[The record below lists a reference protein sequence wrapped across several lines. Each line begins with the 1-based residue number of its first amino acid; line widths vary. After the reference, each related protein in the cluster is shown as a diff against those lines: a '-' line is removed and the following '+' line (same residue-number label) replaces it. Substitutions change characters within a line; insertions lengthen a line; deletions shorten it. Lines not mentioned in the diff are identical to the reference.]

1 MERLLDGVDAILY
14 LLVRSWVLISVL
26 DAKPNSVP
34 KLQCAKQPHLLRLLV
49 DTGQTA
55 LTRDLFRI
63 DFDAGA

>member
-55 LTRDLFRI
+55 I
-63 DFDAGA
+63 NS